1 MAGIDF
7 MALATGMMQGDK
19 LNKEDD
25 TYWRKQDA
33 DDRNQA
39 YKEKSQG
46 YMLDDAERQAQNADY
61 KLQDVQASRLANQA
75 YDTYANAA
83 KAQGI
88 PVHQLLLNSPE
99 FNLPNATPEMQAAF
113 NGKMRAG
120 PIAEVVR
127 GLRSAGKFDE
137 AAAVETKFGIGI
149 SAKENPMSFMGDS
162 AKVDAHISKTLGASK
177 NEDGTYTFAGVTVS
191 PSQAF
196 AFTNMRPADV
206 LASVA
211 NLKAQQDVQTKNA
224 AAQSGLEKSN
234 ANTAEQE
241 ARRIIY
247 KFQSEGANR
256 SIVNPSLHG
265 LWDEMAAAR
274 AQAGGAAGAGAKPVD
289 PLTAMTTQPAMPV
302 TPGWVTEQR
311 NAMPAAPQQA
321 AMPAQTS
328 GSPAATVPWQDAI
341 TKYKETQTANITL
354 GKKIM
359 ELQDDLSNMQ
369 SGSARGHFDAATIAR
384 VRGQLADAQKQY
396 RTSTDDLKNSMAAVH
411 GANENRYRP
420 AYIDALANKY
430 KAP

>member
-1 MAGIDF
+1 MSGIDF
-7 MALATGMMQGDK
+7 MALANGMMLGDK

-25 TYWRKQDA
+25 TYWRKQQQ
-33 DDRNQA
+33 DDVTAQNNERNQA
-39 YKEKSQG
+39 YKEKAQG
-46 YMLDDAERQAQNADY
+46 YLLDDSERRAQDI
-61 KLQDVQASRLANQA
+61 DASRLVSQA

-127 GLRSAGKFDE
+127 GLRAAGKFDD
-137 AAAVETKFGIGI
+137 AAAVETKFGIAT
-149 SAKENPMSFMGDS
+149 SAKENPLSFMGDP

-211 NLKAQQDVQTKNA
+211 NLKAQQDVQAKNA

-274 AQAGGAAGAGAKPVD
+274 AQAGGATGAGAKPVD
-289 PLTAMTTQPAMPV
+289 PLTAMTTQPTGPV
-302 TPGWVTEQR
+302 TPGVAPTGGYPVTS
-311 NAMPAAPQQA
+311 ATALPSPAILTPVKVTGSPPIESWRPSVQA
-321 AMPAQTS
+321 QGTDPTGMLNTPDMPAQKAMTS
-328 GSPAATVPWQDAI
+328 DINHKSSKELSDLRYAI
-341 TKYKETQTANITL
+341 TTGQRVP
-354 GKKIM
+354 G
-359 ELQDDLSNMQ
+359 LSP
-369 SGSARGHFDAATIAR
+369 
-384 VRGQLADAQKQY
+384 VQLAVYLKDINDELASRHKLEAVRYTRGIKQ
-396 RTSTDDLKNSMAAVH
+396 
-411 GANENRYRP
+411 
-420 AYIDALANKY
+420 
-430 KAP
+430 

>member
-7 MALATGMMQGDK
+7 MALANGMMLGDK

-25 TYWRKQDA
+25 TYWRKQQQEDITA
-33 DDRNQA
+33 QNNERNQA
-39 YKEKSQG
+39 YKEKAQG
-46 YMLDDAERQAQNADY
+46 YILDDSERRAQDI
-61 KLQDVQASRLANQA
+61 DASRLVSQA

-99 FNLPNATPEMQAAF
+99 FNLPNATPEMQSAF

-127 GLRSAGKFDE
+127 GLRAAGKFDD
-137 AAAVETKFGIGI
+137 AAAVETKFGIAT
-149 SAKENPMSFMGDS
+149 SAKENPLSFMGDP

-211 NLKAQQDVQTKNA
+211 NLKAQQDVNAKNA
-224 AAQSGLEKSN
+224 TAQSSLEKSN
-234 ANTAEQE
+234 ANTADQE

-247 KFQSEGANR
+247 KFQSEGANK
-256 SIVNPSLHG
+256 SIVNPTLHG

-274 AQAGGAAGAGAKPVD
+274 AQAGGAAGAGAKAVD
-289 PLTAMTTQPAMPV
+289 PLTAMTTQPTGPV
-302 TPGWVTEQR
+302 TPGVSPTGGYPVTSAPALPSPAVPPSAPAMQPVEAQWR
-311 NAMPAAPQQA
+311 EALAKTQTLDAEIAAIEGQKKKVQHDVQTMTSLSGRSHFDPAVIENARAKLAELSAASKAKTEELNRVHSAVRAAP
-321 AMPAQTS
+321 
-328 GSPAATVPWQDAI
+328 I
-341 TKYKETQTANITL
+341 K
-354 GKKIM
+354 
-359 ELQDDLSNMQ
+359 
-369 SGSARGHFDAATIAR
+369 
-384 VRGQLADAQKQY
+384 
-396 RTSTDDLKNSMAAVH
+396 
-411 GANENRYRP
+411 RP
-420 AYIDALANKY
+420 AYVDQLNSTY
-430 KAP
+430 R